1 MKRKFFP
8 VVATCLLIM
17 FVEAL
22 AGAAAG
28 GAPGTRASCET
39 RCAGASDRGRID
51 GLPRIPD

>member
-1 MKRKFFP
+1 MKRKFFS

-28 GAPGTRASCET
+28 GAPGPASAPPAST
-39 RCAGASDRGRID
+39 PSPGGAS
-51 GLPRIPD
+51 PQP